1 MTQSSDD
8 PQVFLKR
15 FFGAGN
21 SIQWSDYEA
30 AAPTDALRSY
40 LEPWVRRFL
49 KQESPFLLPR
59 VDPSSKRTTWYV
71 LCGNPREARSMR
83 EALLA
88 FIGPTYSRFHGELA
102 KLDPRDSIENCCQSS
117 FGSLVYRLPVV
128 QNDSRTK
135 VGRLLTTLIEYR
147 DRESG
152 RSLTAVK
159 PIGRLLRDLEMA
171 ILARNEQSAWAVYGE
186 IRSRGRLSATNLAF
200 LQVRIYS
207 AFEKWSELLLLPI
220 LDDILQ
226 VRRPKRISDQ
236 IAQAV
241 YRQHLSQHE
250 FVGDASAA
258 VKAYRGTAKR
268 FQNLVRSTAG
278 LQSPDA
284 IKFALVSS
292 VASDPP
298 KREVARQLAAHTA
311 IATDAAWANA
321 LLASM
326 PTAKPVELVSE
337 ALTAYDVAEV
347 RYNESNFDE
356 AFALYL
362 SHPPTSSSVHRVLEL
377 AVEIDTRRC
386 AEDALAYLSSAPE
399 DVQGQVLGRR
409 VCAGHIAIL
418 SQNLGRESGGEV
430 KQIESLV
437 DWFEFVDT
445 GDAIETSGQVLEYG
459 IQKWVSNASLDA
471 STVTQALQKPRAGKQ
486 RDIIRNAVP
495 TFIRAL
501 LVDRSAV
508 RECKPIYNAL
518 TDLLIYDES
527 VGADDLTAV
536 EQLSEAILTTCPSH
550 EASNN
555 DFQHVADL
563 TVYLWDSIAAPRHFD
578 WVLSMLD
585 LLIDTGA
592 QQHTCLSPILATI
605 VESSRRWARR
615 ISDAQWSLLEL
626 LAADLKLAEMVT
638 GLRPDPEDTAQDD
651 SPGIRSLL
659 AGKSIAVYSLTER
672 IARRFGQ
679 LAEQAF
685 DRIKIHYV
693 HDKSLTDRMKSL
705 AQSVDIFI
713 INTWDAKHAATNGI
727 KDNRPSKMATLEP
740 DGKSAASM
748 LRCVTAYFE
757 QSSRS
762 GVPWRS

>member
-8 PQVFLKR
+8 SQAFLR
-15 FFGAGN
+15 TFFGAGN
-21 SIQWSDYEA
+21 SIQWDEYET
-30 AAPTDALRSY
+30 AAPTDAVRSY
-40 LEPWVRRFL
+40 LEPWVRRYL

-71 LCGNPREARSMR
+71 LCGNSREARSMR
-83 EALLA
+83 ESLLA

-102 KLDPRDSIENCCQSS
+102 KLDPEDPIENCCQST
-117 FGSLVYRLPVV
+117 FGSLVFRLPVIH
-128 QNDSRTK
+128 NDDRTK
-135 VGRLLTTLIEYR
+135 VGRLLTTLIDYR

-152 RSLTAVK
+152 RSLAAVK

-200 LQVRIYS
+200 LQVRILA
-207 AFEKWSELLLLPI
+207 AFEKWAELLLLPT
-220 LDDILQ
+220 LGDILQ

-250 FVGDASAA
+250 LTGDAPAA
-258 VKAYRGTAKR
+258 VETYRGIANR

-278 LQSPDA
+278 LQSADA

-298 KREVARQLAAHTA
+298 KRELAEQLASHEA

-321 LLASM
+321 LLATM
-326 PTAKPVELVSE
+326 PAAKPAEVVSE
-337 ALTAYDVAEV
+337 ALAAYDMAEV
-347 RYNESNFDE
+347 LYNESNFDE
-356 AFALYL
+356 AFAQYL
-362 SHPPTSSSVHRVLEL
+362 LHSPTNRSVHRVLEL
-377 AVEIDTRRC
+377 AVEIDTRRS

-399 DVQGQVLGRR
+399 EVQGQVLGRR
-409 VCAGHIAIL
+409 VCAGHIEIL
-418 SQNLGRESGGEV
+418 SQILGQDSGGEV
-430 KQIESLV
+430 KQIESLA
-437 DWFEFVDT
+437 DWFEFVDV
-445 GDAIETSGQVLEYG
+445 GDSLETSGGVLEYG
-459 IQKWVSNASLDA
+459 IQKWVSNLPFDA
-471 STVTQALQKPRAGKQ
+471 SKIAQELQKSRTGKQ

-495 TFIRAL
+495 TFIRAC
-501 LVDRSAV
+501 LVDNSAT

-527 VGADDLTAV
+527 VGADDLTAI
-536 EQLSEAILTTCPSH
+536 EQLSEAILTTAPSH
-550 EASNN
+550 VASNN
-555 DFQHVADL
+555 DFQHVAEL
-563 TVYLWDSIAAPRHFD
+563 TTYLWDSIAAPRHFD

-592 QQHTCLSPILATI
+592 QQHTSLTPILATI
-605 VESSRRWARR
+605 AESSRLWARR
-615 ISDAQWSLLEL
+615 ISDDQWSLLEL
-626 LAADLKLAEMVT
+626 LAADLDLTEMVA
-638 GLRPDPEDTAQDD
+638 GLRPKPEEADQVD
-651 SPGIRSLL
+651 SPNIRSLL

-679 LAEQAF
+679 LAEKAF
-685 DRIKIHYV
+685 DGIKIHYV

-705 AQSVDIFI
+705 AQSADVFI
-713 INTWDAKHAATNGI
+713 VNTWDAKHAATNGI
-727 KDNRPSKMATLEP
+727 KDHRPTPLATLEP
-740 DGKSAASM
+740 SGKTASSL
-748 LRCVTAYFE
+748 LRCLTLHAHALL
-757 QSSRS
+757 S
-762 GVPWRS
+762 